1 VSGFA
6 PADQPAVTAATRE
19 CILRIGLD
27 RLARAAEWDGYARAV
42 LDEYRRLSA
51 QDIGRRIITC
61 ADNES
66 YPARPGAGEPN
77 R

>member
-1 VSGFA
+1 VSDFA
-6 PADQPAVTAATRE
+6 PADQPAVTAATHE
-19 CILRIGLD
+19 CILAIALD
-27 RLARAAEWDGYARAV
+27 RLTRTAEWDGYARAL
-42 LDEYRRLSA
+42 LDEYLRLRA

-66 YPARPGAGEPN
+66 YPARPGAGEHN